1 MTPKSISVII
11 NTYNRRQSLA
21 ITLRSLAWLDYPHFE
36 VIVVN
41 GPSADDTEDFL
52 NAFSGNMKVGSCE
65 NRNLSESRNVGVQ
78 MASGEIVAFIDD
90 DRVIPIPAGS
100 MQLTT
105 RTICQK
111 LGQPVVRWLDIRA
124 MTSRAWYSLAD
135 RYGDAWTD
143 FPPAINP
150 TLYLAAPQSQ
160 HLIYT
165 IGTNSSFRRDLLV
178 ALGGF
183 DEEFE
188 YYLEETDMC
197 CRITDTGYVVRALDA
212 GFVHHKFLP
221 SEIRE
226 DNKVVKDWY
235 QVLKSKFYFGM
246 KHGLP
251 SGSFAEFCERQAQF
265 VDRCSSRSGPAHRFR
280 TTR

>member
-90 DRVIPIPAGS
+90 DAIPIPAGS

-105 RTICQK
+105 CTICQK

-124 MTSRAWYSLAD
+124 MTSRPGTRWRIDTAMHGRTSPRPSIQRSTL
-135 RYGDAWTD
+135 
-143 FPPAINP
+143 PPPNRNISFTPSGRTVHFGEIFSSRWEDLTKSSSTTSKRP
-150 TLYLAAPQSQ
+150 TCVAASPTRDTSFGRSMRDSC
-160 HLIYT
+160 T
-165 IGTNSSFRRDLLV
+165 TNFFRAKFEKTTRWSRIGT
-178 ALGGF
+178 
-183 DEEFE
+183 
-188 YYLEETDMC
+188 
-197 CRITDTGYVVRALDA
+197 
-212 GFVHHKFLP
+212 
-221 SEIRE
+221 
-226 DNKVVKDWY
+226 
-235 QVLKSKFYFGM
+235 
-246 KHGLP
+246 
-251 SGSFAEFCERQAQF
+251 
-265 VDRCSSRSGPAHRFR
+265 RC
-280 TTR
+280 

>member
-90 DRVIPIPAGS
+90 DTYPDPGWLNAINNTYDLPEIGAAG
-100 MQLTT
+100 
-105 RTICQK
+105 
-111 LGQPVVRWLDIRA
+111 GPVVGHTGYDFQ
-124 MTSRAWYSLAD
+124 AWYSLAD

-165 IGTNSSFRRDLLV
+165 MGRTVHFGEIFSSRSEDLTKSSSTTSKRPTCVAASPTRDTSF
-178 ALGGF
+178 GRSMR
-183 DEEFE
+183 DSC
-188 YYLEETDMC
+188 TK
-197 CRITDTGYVVRALDA
+197 IS
-212 GFVHHKFLP
+212 
-221 SEIRE
+221 SERIRE

-235 QVLKSKFYFGM
+235 QVLRQVLLWDGAWPAV
-246 KHGLP
+246 GL
-251 SGSFAEFCERQAQF
+251 
-265 VDRCSSRSGPAHRFR
+265 FR
-280 TTR
+280 